1 MRPLFLLILIFAA
14 VLLIQT
20 VGRDTST
27 LETRLATMEARLE
40 RLSRQIEQL
49 EKDGPTTAPSATA
62 PAPEREAQ
70 PAVASN
76 TGDAVAW
83 RLGARVD
90 GEPLRVAARSLDRAR
105 DRVELLLEIKTPL
118 DDATAWPRQQGQL
131 APVSVVVQDSSGS
144 VIAEMPM
151 TLLRG
156 LSHEPGRYLHLG
168 AQLPEQV
175 GARANLIE
183 IR

>member
-1 MRPLFLLILIFAA
+1 M
-14 VLLIQT
+14 
-20 VGRDTST
+20 
-27 LETRLATMEARLE
+27 ETRLE

-49 EKDGPTTAPSATA
+49 QKDGPPTGPSATQ
-62 PAPEREAQ
+62 PAPPRDAQ

-76 TGDAVAW
+76 SGDAVAW

-90 GEPLRVAARSLDRAR
+90 GEPLRVAARSLDPAR
-105 DRVELLLEIKTPL
+105 DRVELLLEIKAPL
-118 DDATAWPRQQGQL
+118 DDAPAWPRQPGQPT
-131 APVSVVVQDSSGS
+131 PVSMVVQDSGGA

-151 TLLRG
+151 RLLRG
-156 LSHEPGRYLHLG
+156 LRHEPGSYLHLG

-175 GARANLIE
+175 GVRASLIE